1 MTRSLLVLAGL
12 AGFLHAAAPLKTESF
27 DRDPGWEGHQ
37 NRLTPKAPV
46 RVKQDFGFS
55 LTNHA
60 GKAKGEVGG
69 VIQRST
75 TPAIYAAALPEPKT
89 LNDQLSA
96 SGSFAIT
103 HSQAGA
109 GVFFGFFSSNQPGGS
124 GRPIGSLGL
133 NFDFEAKGG
142 RLAVRLI
149 TGGNRSC
156 GTFITPYL
164 PGKYRTTPLKLDGT
178 KYHWTLDYDPGAAQ
192 GNGRFTFTLR
202 SDNHPLPVIDPALPA
217 ASLAEER
224 ARFPTVTSFTVDLP
238 PGYKQENAT
247 FDRFGIINMMK
258 GGGTVTMFFDDLT
271 WNGQKQEFSGDPE
284 WAAVGNRVSF
294 EDKEPVGIHQFGFSP
309 DTNHAGGAPGE
320 VGGGFWRS
328 GDFAYYADRVG
339 PLNLEQKLEA
349 RGKVRLITAG
359 PDSDMLLGWFN
370 SAAKGGAVKAEE
382 RNFVGVHVG
391 GPTRVGHYFIPRF
404 ADAAGGLGKV
414 NQGPIIKPGKTLE
427 WSLVYD
433 PEGAGGLGA
442 ITVTLAGETVT
453 LPLKKGQKAKGATLD
468 RFGLFTNT
476 AGGQMVK
483 IFFDDLAYTAA
494 MSF

>member
-1 MTRSLLVLAGL
+1 MTRSFFLLAVLAGAL
-12 AGFLHAAAPLKTESF
+12 NAAEPLKRESF

-46 RVKQDFGFS
+46 MVSQDFGFS
-55 LTNHA
+55 LTSHA
-60 GKAKGEVGG
+60 GRQKGEIGG

-75 TPAIYAAALPEPKT
+75 TPALYAASLPAPVT
-89 LNDQLSA
+89 LGQKLSA

-109 GVFFGFFSSNQPGGS
+109 GVFFGFFNSRQPGGS

-149 TGGNRSC
+149 TDGNRSC

-178 KYHWTLDYDPGAAQ
+178 RYHWQLDYDPAAAE
-192 GNGRFTFTLR
+192 GNGRFTFSMR
-202 SDNHPLPVIDPALPA
+202 SDNHPLPAIDPSLPE

-224 ARFPTVTSFTVDLP
+224 ARFPTTTRFVVDLP
-238 PGYKQENAT
+238 PGYQQENAT

-258 GGGTVTMFFDDLT
+258 SGGAVTMFFDDLA
-271 WNGQKQEFSGDPE
+271 WNGRDESFDDDPG
-284 WAAVGNRVSF
+284 WVAVGNRVQF
-294 EDKEPVGIHQFGFSP
+294 EDKEPVGIHQFGFSA
-309 DTNHAGGAPGE
+309 DTRHAGGAPGE
-320 VGGGFWRS
+320 VGGAFWRS

-339 PLNLEQKLEA
+339 PLNLEHRLEA

-359 PDSDMLLGWFN
+359 PDSDMLLGWFDSGAKN
-370 SAAKGGAVKAEE
+370 GAAKAEE

-414 NQGPIIKPGKTLE
+414 NEGPVIKPGKNLE
-427 WSLVYD
+427 WSLIYD
-433 PEGAGGLGA
+433 PAGANGLGA
-442 ITVTLAGETVT
+442 IAVTLGGESVT
-453 LPLKKGQKAKGATLD
+453 LPLKKGQKEKGAKLD

-483 IFFDDLAYTAA
+483 IYFDDLSYTAA
-494 MSF
+494 RP